1 MKKLELSTIHESL
14 GAKMVDFAGY
24 YMPIQYSNGIKIEH
38 ETVRKS
44 VGVFDV
50 SHMGQIFVK
59 GERALDFLQ
68 YVLTNDVEK
77 LVPGKVQYTCMPN
90 YSGGIVD
97 DLLLY
102 MINANHYL
110 LVVNGSNIIKDLTW
124 LNKENKYDCEI
135 INESE
140 NYSVLAVQG
149 PKSADLL
156 EQLTNQKI
164 KQLEYYHFTNG
175 PIRDIKNII
184 ISRTGYTGEL
194 GFELYIKNN
203 NVKEV
208 WNSLFSTDI
217 KLTPIGLAARDTLR
231 IEKGFC
237 LYGNDINEETSPIK
251 AGLAWI
257 TKFNKRFINS
267 DNLKIEKEKGPT
279 KKLIGIELID
289 RGIARNGYGI
299 YNINNMKVGTITSG
313 TMSPT
318 LSKSIAMGYINT
330 EYSHI
335 GTEVYIKVRNKL
347 LKSIIISIPFIK

>member
-1 MKKLELSTIHESL
+1 MKKLELSTVHESL

-38 ETVRKS
+38 KTVRKS

-68 YVLTNDVEK
+68 YVLTNDVER
-77 LVPGKVQYTCMPN
+77 LIPGKVQYTCMPN

-102 MINANHYL
+102 MINRNHYL
-110 LVVNGSNIIKDLTW
+110 LVVNGSNISKDLTW

-140 NYSVLAVQG
+140 NYSVLALQG

-156 EQLTNQKI
+156 QQLTNKNI
-164 KQLEYYHFTNG
+164 KKLEYYHFTNG
-175 PIRDIKNII
+175 SIRDIENII

-217 KLTPIGLAARDTLR
+217 KLIPIGLAARDTLR

-237 LYGNDINEETSPIK
+237 LYGNDINEKTSPIK

-257 TKFNKRFINS
+257 TNFNKRFINS
-267 DNLKIEKEKGPT
+267 DNLKIEKQKGPT

-299 YNINNMKVGTITSG
+299 YNINNLKVGTITSG

-335 GTEVYIKVRNKL
+335 GTEVYIKVRNKT
-347 LKSIIISIPFIK
+347 LKAIIISLPFIK